1 MESFRPR
8 RASARDATRD
18 SGLKP
23 SRRWVTALCA
33 CAVALGV
40 LAATPWGTSVEGAAG
55 LRLLFAMRGERPV
68 TAPVSIV
75 ALRRASAER
84 VWLPGGRAGSTAC
97 DALQVDTEQPGPGW
111 SALPPP
117 SRLSTWPRCVHGR
130 LVDALREAGVR
141 AIVFDVLFRPRQA
154 GLSGF
159 DVTADDAALANAMR
173 RSGNVVLAQK
183 LEIVEDDGSGGTVE
197 LAHLSPALEDAAYA
211 AAPFPLPGSRND
223 EVRQAWVFLDTT
235 PPIPTFPAM
244 ALHGLATRF
253 GAAPWPPGMPVE
265 DANASASALR
275 SSMTSR
281 RAGPGAGDI
290 SLAIPAGDPVLAMR
304 VSDAW
309 TGPDLRWINF
319 YGGPGALPTEGF
331 DRVLAREPATLR
343 RLEGRVVFVGYVED
357 LQAEPIDDHRTMFT
371 RDGRNLHGVEIG
383 ATTLANLLDGSFLR
397 PAGASVAAVVS
408 IAAFAGLAVLTVR
421 FAPAWGALLA
431 LAAALGYG
439 TLALQAFSTRFAWW
453 PLALPL
459 AIALPGGWLFG
470 VVHHYGAA
478 DRQRRRLREVFAS
491 VVPPDVVRQLG
502 ENAATLRS
510 VRRDL
515 TAACLAT
522 DAHQYT
528 GLAERMRSAALFEFL
543 NRYYEPLFTAV
554 AQQGGFVSDVV
565 GDSML
570 AIWPHRPATPD
581 PRERVA
587 EACLRIVAGADDLMR
602 TDPAV
607 GLLTRMGVAWGS
619 VTLGFVGSAGHYE
632 YRAVGDPVN
641 TANRLQ
647 TLAGRLGVRIA
658 VAGDFEAGVAGYVWR
673 DLGDFV
679 LRGRSTPL
687 RVMELV
693 GRTADVPE
701 ARQAELARFD
711 RAIEHLRAGDR
722 EQARDLL
729 QSVSPEPVV
738 SFWLE
743 RVLAGTQATVMPAAP

>member
-1 MESFRPR
+1 M
-8 RASARDATRD
+8 
-18 SGLKP
+18 
-23 SRRWVTALCA
+23 TALCA
-33 CAVALGV
+33 GALVLGAVAFS
-40 LAATPWGTSVEGAAG
+40 PWGATLESAAG
-55 LRLLFAMRGERPV
+55 LRLLFAVRGERPV
-68 TAPVSIV
+68 AAPVSIV
-75 ALRRASAER
+75 ALRRASSDR
-84 VWLPGGRAGSTAC
+84 VWLDTGQAGATAC
-97 DALQVDTEQPGPGW
+97 EALRVEADRPGAAW

-117 SRLSTWPRCVHGR
+117 SRLSTWPHCVHAR
-130 LVDALREAGVR
+130 VVDALREAGAR

-154 GLSGF
+154 GLTGF
-159 DVTADDAALANAMR
+159 DVTADDAALAAAIR

-183 LEIVEDDGSGGTVE
+183 LEIVESDGEGGTAE
-197 LAHLSPALEDAAYA
+197 LAALSPALAEAAYA
-211 AAPFPLPGSRND
+211 AAPFPLPGSRDD
-223 EVRQAWVFLDTT
+223 EVRQAWVFLDTD

-244 ALHGLATRF
+244 ALHGLVTRF
-253 GAAPWPPGMPVE
+253 GAAPWPAGMPSDDTV
-265 DANASASALR
+265 AGASVLR
-275 SSMTSR
+275 SAMTSR
-281 RAGPGAGDI
+281 EREAGGDAMTRGVIDADPALAARAA
-290 SLAIPAGDPVLAMR
+290 
-304 VSDAW
+304 DAW
-309 TGPDLRWINF
+309 TGPDLRWVNF
-319 YGGPGALPTEGF
+319 YGGPGTVPTEGF

-343 RLEGRVVFVGYVED
+343 RLAGRIVFVGYAED

-371 RDGRNLHGVEIG
+371 REGRNLHGVEIA

-397 PAGASVAAVVS
+397 PFGAPGAAAISVT
-408 IAAFAGLAVLTVR
+408 AFAGLAVLTVR
-421 FAPAWGALLA
+421 VAPAWGALAGL
-431 LAAALGYG
+431 LVALGYG
-439 TLALQAFSTRFAWW
+439 ALALQAFSVRFAWW
-453 PLALPL
+453 PIVLPL
-459 AIALPGGWLFG
+459 AVALPAGWLLG
-470 VVHHYGAA
+470 VAHHYGAA

-528 GLAERMRSAALFEFL
+528 GLAERMRSAAVFEFL
-543 NRYYEPLFTAV
+543 NRYYEPLFAAV

-570 AIWPHRPATPD
+570 AIWPYRPATPD
-581 PRERVA
+581 PRARVA

-607 GLLTRMGVAWGS
+607 SLLTRMGVTWGS

-679 LRGRSTPL
+679 LRGRSAPL

-693 GRTADVPE
+693 GRTADVPD
-701 ARQAELARFD
+701 ARRAEVGRFD
-711 RAIEHLRAGDR
+711 TAIRHLRAG
-722 EQARDLL
+722 EHEPARRILESL
-729 QSVSPEPVV
+729 PPEPVV
-738 SFWLE
+738 SFWRGRLD
-743 RVLAGTQATVMPAAP
+743 LGSQAAVMPAEP

>member
-1 MESFRPR
+1 MDPSRPR
-8 RASARDATRD
+8 LATAHAAARDP
-18 SGLKP
+18 GLKP
-23 SRRWVTALCA
+23 TRRWMTALCA
-33 CAVALGV
+33 GALVLGAV
-40 LAATPWGTSVEGAAG
+40 AATPGGVALESAAG
-55 LRLLFAMRGERPV
+55 LRLLFAMRGERSV
-68 TAPVSIV
+68 AAPVSIV
-75 ALRRASAER
+75 ALRRAAAER
-84 VWLPGGRAGSTAC
+84 VWLDTARTGATAC
-97 DALQVDTEQPGPGW
+97 DALRVESDRPGPTW

-117 SRLSTWPRCVHGR
+117 SRLSTWPRCVHAR
-130 LVDALREAGVR
+130 LVDALREAGAR
-141 AIVFDVLFRPRQA
+141 AIVFDVLFRPREA
-154 GLSGF
+154 GLTGF
-159 DVTADDAALANAMR
+159 DVGADDAALAGAIR

-183 LEIVEDDGSGGTVE
+183 LEIVENDGDGGTAE
-197 LAHLSPALEDAAYA
+197 LAALSPALAEAAYA
-211 AAPFPLPGSRND
+211 AAPFPLPGSRDD
-223 EVRQAWVFLDTT
+223 EVRQAWVFLDTD
-235 PPIPTFPAM
+235 PPMPTFPTM
-244 ALHGLATRF
+244 AVYGLVTRF
-253 GAAPWPPGMPVE
+253 GATPWPAGMSAEDPV
-265 DANASASALR
+265 ASASVLR
-275 SSMTSR
+275 SAMTSR
-281 RAGPGAGDI
+281 QGGAAVARPPVEGDSGLAVRAA
-290 SLAIPAGDPVLAMR
+290 
-304 VSDAW
+304 DAW
-309 TGPDLRWINF
+309 TGPDLRWVNF
-319 YGGPGALPTEGF
+319 YGGPGTVPTEGF

-343 RLEGRVVFVGYVED
+343 RLEGRIVFVGYAED

-397 PAGASVAAVVS
+397 TTTAPAAAAISVT
-408 IAAFAGLAVLTVR
+408 AFAGLAVLTVR
-421 FAPAWGALLA
+421 VAPAWGALAGL
-431 LAAALGYG
+431 LLALGYG
-439 TLALQAFSTRFAWW
+439 GLALQAFSVRFAWW
-453 PLALPL
+453 PIVLPL
-459 AIALPGGWLFG
+459 AVALPGGWLLG
-470 VVHHYGAA
+470 VAHHYGAA

-528 GLAERMRSAALFEFL
+528 GLAERMRSAAVFEFL
-543 NRYYEPLFTAV
+543 NRYYEPLFAAV

-658 VAGDFEAGVAGYVWR
+658 VAGDFESGVAGYVWR

-679 LRGRSTPL
+679 LRGRSAPL

-693 GRTADVPE
+693 GRTAEVPE
-701 ARQAELARFD
+701 ARRAEVGRFD
-711 RAIEHLRAGDR
+711 TAIGHLRAG
-722 EQARDLL
+722 EPEAARPILEAL
-729 QSVSPEPVV
+729 PQEPVV
-738 SFWLE
+738 TFWLG
-743 RVLAGTQATVMPAAP
+743 RLDGGPHASVMPGEL